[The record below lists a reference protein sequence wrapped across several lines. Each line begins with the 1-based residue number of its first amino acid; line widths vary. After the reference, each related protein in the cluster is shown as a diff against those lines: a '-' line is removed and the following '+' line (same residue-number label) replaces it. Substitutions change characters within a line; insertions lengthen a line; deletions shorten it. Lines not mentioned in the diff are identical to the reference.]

1 MPDIRIDLT
10 TGDVI
15 TPRAVS
21 YGYRLMFENRII
33 KLMTYNLE
41 TLLAEKLETMIARGT
56 ANTRMR
62 DFYDIYLLT
71 DRKPFDL
78 TTLRKA
84 ILYTSRKRGTEEL
97 LANIVVAIS
106 LLVVAQSSKHQLE
119 DNFQFL
125 CFFLRLEV

>member
-10 TGDVI
+10 TGNVI
-15 TPRAVS
+15 KPRAVS

-78 TTLRKA
+78 STLRKA
-84 ILYTSRKRGTEEL
+84 ILITSRKRGTEDL
-97 LANIVVAIS
+97 LANIVVVIS
-106 LLVVAQSSKHQLE
+106 LLVIALSSKHQLE
-119 DNFQFL
+119 DNFQ
-125 CFFLRLEV
+125 